1 MVASFLSHATP
12 RCRCDARFLTAS
24 PTKRKPFSE
33 QRLEQNPPAQLLYD
47 VHGSEQKPKVKQRI
61 IQSCLLD
68 GVATIEYLRRTTIR
82 SVGCPHRLL
91 PPPDDFS
98 AGD

>member
-1 MVASFLSHATP
+1 MVASFLSHAPP

-24 PTKRKPFSE
+24 PIKRKPFSS
-33 QRLEQNPPAQLLYD
+33 QRLEQNRPAQLLYD
-47 VHGSEQKPKVKQRI
+47 VHGFGQEPKVKQRI
-61 IQSCLLD
+61 IKSCLLD
-68 GVATIEYLRRTTIR
+68 GVATIEYLHWTTIR
-82 SVGCPHRLL
+82 SVSCPHRLL